1 MVLGF
6 GPATEFDPRFRP
18 EIVARSRVIP
28 RGIHRERG
36 IQTIAPLLL
45 GLLLSLSFALLAET
59 PAGLV
64 KPPPETL
71 TPPPERN
78 WESLG
83 IRESEIRVLERFHRG
98 GGYEGFHIAYKCT
111 GLNITG
117 ILTRPYIREDEE
129 IKYPVIILN
138 HGSAA
143 GVTAS
148 YRAVALDLARRGYV
162 VLASTYRGRAGPE
175 GRSEGSPEFAK
186 GEVIDVLQLMA
197 LGRKLE
203 YVDSLRMG
211 VLGEGDGAA
220 ITLQTIERSNIFRAA
235 VVVSPPVFSGMAE
248 NGYAG
253 LAYLRERSQQVFG
266 RELSDSEL
274 VRELLAREM
283 FRNARRIRTPL
294 LLITSNTDLN
304 YQAQLQFVAEL
315 KKFSVEHRLLD
326 YPAMFPDFM
335 TAADNGERPPNWNEI
350 RDTAWGE
357 VFAFFDERLKP

>member
-1 MVLGF
+1 
-6 GPATEFDPRFRP
+6 
-18 EIVARSRVIP
+18 
-28 RGIHRERG
+28 
-36 IQTIAPLLL
+36 LL
-45 GLLLSLSFALLAET
+45 GLLLSLPAVHRAET
-59 PAGLV
+59 PAGLLN
-64 KPPPETL
+64 PPPQSL
-71 TPPPERN
+71 TPSPERN
-78 WESLG
+78 WENLG
-83 IRESEIRVLERFHRG
+83 VRESEILVLERFHRG
-98 GGYEGFHIAYKCT
+98 GGYEGFHIAYKSAS
-111 GLNITG
+111 LNITG

-143 GVTAS
+143 GVTAP

-162 VLASTYRGRAGPE
+162 VLASTYRGRAGAE
-175 GRSEGSPEFAK
+175 GRSEGAPELAK

-203 YVDSLRMG
+203 YADSLRMG
-211 VLGEGDGAA
+211 VFGDGDGAA
-220 ITLQTIERSNIFRAA
+220 ITLQAIERSNIFRAA
-235 VVVSPPVFSGMAE
+235 VVVSPLVFSGMAE

-253 LAYLRERSQQVFG
+253 MAYLRERSQQVFG
-266 RELSDSEL
+266 RDLSDSEL
-274 VRELLAREM
+274 VRELMAREM

-294 LLITSNTDLN
+294 LLIASNTDLN
-304 YQAQLQFVAEL
+304 YQAQMQFVAEL

-335 TAADNGERPPNWNEI
+335 TAADNGGRPPNWNQI